1 MRPDTQS
8 GPRTPTAAVPEV
20 TPPGAPA
27 VTDIEVYRTANTIVT
42 RYGDDA
48 PRFSSQQMENFRRRG
63 EPKEQAVWARI
74 GMAVDELLFA
84 KAEIQRS
91 MA

>member
-1 MRPDTQS
+1 MRPDTQDGS
-8 GPRTPTAAVPEV
+8 QTVAAVPPV
-20 TPPGAPA
+20 APPVSPP
-27 VTDIEVYRTANTIVT
+27 VTDAEVYRTANMIVT

-48 PRFSSQQMENFRRRG
+48 PRFSSQQMENFRQRG
-63 EPKEQAVWARI
+63 EPKEQAIWARI

-91 MA
+91 ME